1 VTKRT
6 TIFEVIV
13 CLALLTYP
21 LAGQISISDLQGL
34 EGSWECRT
42 SAGTSGVFISAYTS
56 ILERGGNPDITGQ
69 MVNFRIY
76 QRQGTQEHWGY
87 LSTLDPTGSTVF
99 DGKRLAVHFK
109 NQTDIP
115 PFDLDVRFDF
125 SARRWTGVWSLCEK
139 SREVVIERPHA
150 HHGVPISNSVGDWE
164 GYADPTAKFR
174 TAPGTLHI
182 RSSYDGT
189 LIAWLDRAISGYDPR
204 TRATHTDQRNGEELR
219 VLSVTPSSIVLQ
231 TVGSMG
237 VPHQYE
243 GKLVGDGKEISGEW
257 LDKGGGRLNAPA
269 LFRLADPSAQQ

>member
-6 TIFEVIV
+6 TIFGLIFW
-13 CLALLTYP
+13 LAFLTNP
-21 LAGQISISDLQGL
+21 LSAQISISALQAL

-56 ILERGGNPDITGQ
+56 ILEKGGHQEIAHQ
-69 MVNFRIY
+69 SISIRVY
-76 QRQGTQEHWGY
+76 QRQGTQEQAGY
-87 LSTLDPTGSTVF
+87 FSSPDPTGSTVF
-99 DGKRLAVHFK
+99 DGKRLVVHFK

-115 PFDLDVRFDF
+115 SFDLDVRFDF
-125 SARRWTGVWSLCEK
+125 SARRWAGVWSLCEK

-150 HHGVPISNSVGDWE
+150 DHGIPTSTFVGDWE

-189 LIAWLDRAISGYDPR
+189 LIAWLDRAISGYDPK
-204 TRATHTDQRNGEELR
+204 TQTTQTDQRNGEELR
-219 VLSVTPSSIVLQ
+219 VLSAAPSTIALETAGSI
-231 TVGSMG
+231 G
-237 VPHQYE
+237 VPYQYK

-257 LDKGGGRLNAPA
+257 LERGGRLNAPA
-269 LFRLADPSAQQ
+269 LFRRVDQSASQ